1 MHSIERGVISM
12 PVNPKQISIIRSGAI
27 GDFVLTLPAV
37 NALRAAHPRSCLR
50 LIGNPSI
57 LRLAPVSDLVDINS
71 AEVAGLYNPVGPVPD
86 RTRALFSDV
95 HLLIAYAVDPD
106 RRLQS
111 RLAEIVRGR
120 AIVYD
125 PRPKDG
131 VHIVEHLLTPL
142 RRMGIPTSDPMPRIR
157 PAVDELAHAGEILKK
172 HGLASPLIAIHPG
185 SGGREK
191 CWPLTSY
198 FELARGL
205 ATRGAGVMAV
215 CGPVERAVVDELP
228 AHLPCVAPRDLRSL
242 AALLH
247 GVDLF
252 IGNDSGPGHIAAAVG
267 TPTLTLFGPTDAATW
282 APRHPHARI
291 LKAPDGRLPEL
302 PVDSVLNAA
311 LKLLSAVPPP
321 PDSHRT

>member
-1 MHSIERGVISM
+1 M
-12 PVNPKQISIIRSGAI
+12 PVSPKQISIFRSGAI

-37 NALRAAHPRSCLR
+37 NALRAAYPRSCLR

-57 LRLAPVSDLVDINS
+57 LRLAPANEIVDINS

-95 HLLIAYAVDPD
+95 HLLFAYAVDPD
-106 RRLQS
+106 RSLQS
-111 RLAEIVRGR
+111 RLTEIVNGR
-120 AIVYD
+120 AIVYC
-125 PRPKDG
+125 PRPKPG

-142 RRMGIPTSDPMPRIR
+142 RRIGIPASDPMPRIR

-172 HGLASPLIAIHPG
+172 LRLSSPLVAVHPG

-191 CWPLTSY
+191 CWPLASY
-198 FELARGL
+198 FKLSHGL
-205 ATRGAGVMAV
+205 ATRGAGVITV
-215 CGPVERAVVDELP
+215 CGPVERDIADKLP
-228 AHLPCVAPRDLRSL
+228 AHLPCLAPRDLRSL

-267 TPTLTLFGPTDAATW
+267 TPTLTLFGPTDPGTW
-282 APRHPHARI
+282 APRHPLARI

-311 LKLLSAVPPP
+311 LKLLAAVPSPSH
-321 PDSHRT
+321 SHRT